1 MKEIRGN
8 KFKLPNQKEVELF
21 LKLEQVLLSR
31 DHVKEMC
38 TVYITD
44 GYVMDPSGCYRIS
57 TNFLL
62 LFTGI

>member
-38 TVYITD
+38 IYNRWLRN
-44 GYVMDPSGCYRIS
+44 GSQR
-57 TNFLL
+57 LL
-62 LFTGI
+62 